1 MPYLITFVPL
11 TGDYDPWFEAVSRR
25 DWCKAK
31 EFLTQHPG
39 AITATDSMGNTALH
53 KATYKGNKQIV
64 EELVQLMTEEQLEIK
79 NNNHET
85 ALTIAAAENIKIVEC
100 LVAKNKKLLGIA
112 EDGSQLTPILIA
124 AKNDRWDI
132 VRHLYSVTPLEDLK
146 PDKGRWGSELVCYCL
161 QAKQF
166 DIAWDLLGRC
176 PRLSYTQGLTRCPLY
191 EYALLPIAF
200 PSGTSFKFW
209 QRWIYKCIHVKH
221 ALSVVD
227 VRINVQ
233 NQENEQDKWNRTD
246 LGLLQGLPSWLSEF
260 LGINHICELKLHHVR
275 SREILDIAY
284 DLIKDLKNEEMPEEM
299 TANRGLRDTLLLAA
313 QNGIVELVTT
323 VCKARPELLK
333 GTYGKP
339 IFHRAV
345 EHRQENVYSL
355 IYGISKTYD
364 LATLKDNSGNSMLHY
379 AGMLSPLEK
388 LNGVA
393 GPALQMQRER
403 QWYKEVE
410 SFVVTATGASTFEEH
425 ILIAARLFTK
435 NHKELHKKGE
445 KWMKATSSSYTVVN
459 ALIVTIMFAAAFT
472 VPGGNNPE
480 TGYPIFLNKKL
491 FMVFIVLD
499 AISLFSSATSAL
511 MFLGIHISRY
521 AEDDFLTFL
530 PTKMI
535 TGISTLFISIL
546 AMMVAFSSALFIML
560 QHKSLIITS
569 IIAFA
574 SVPVIYFIWM
584 HFPLLF
590 EILLSTYGGGLF
602 NKKCKRWIN
611 V

>member
-1 MPYLITFVPL
+1 
-11 TGDYDPWFEAVSRR
+11 
-25 DWCKAK
+25 
-31 EFLTQHPG
+31 
-39 AITATDSMGNTALH
+39 
-53 KATYKGNKQIV
+53 
-64 EELVQLMTEEQLEIK
+64 MTEKQLETK
-79 NNNHET
+79 NNSDET

-112 EDGSQLTPILIA
+112 QDGSQLTPILIA

-132 VRHLYSVTPLEDLK
+132 VRYLYSVTPLEDLK
-146 PDKGRWGSELVCYCL
+146 PDKGPWGSELVCYCL

-191 EYALLPIAF
+191 EYALLPIVF
-200 PSGTSFKFW
+200 PSGTLLKFW
-209 QRWIYKCIHVKH
+209 ERWIYKCIHVKH
-221 ALSVVD
+221 SLSVVD

-233 NQENEQDKWNRTD
+233 NQENEQGDQRNSTD
-246 LGLLQGLPSWLSEF
+246 LGLLQGLSSWLSEF
-260 LGINHICELKLHHVR
+260 LGINHIRNLKLHHVR
-275 SREILDIAY
+275 SREILDMVRV
-284 DLIKDLKNEEMPEEM
+284 LIKDLNNEEMM
-299 TANRGLRDTLLLAA
+299 ANRGLRDTVLLAA

-323 VCKARPELLK
+323 VCKARPKLLD
-333 GTYGKP
+333 GMYGKP

-345 EHRQENVYSL
+345 ECRQENVYSL
-355 IYGISKTYD
+355 IYGIGKKYD
-364 LATLKDNSGNSMLHY
+364 VATLKDNSGNSMLHY

-388 LNGVA
+388 LNGIA

-410 SFVVTATGASTFEEH
+410 SIVVTASEASPFDEH
-425 ILIAARLFTK
+425 ILTAARLFTE

-491 FMVFIVLD
+491 FMVFIVSD

-535 TGISTLFISIL
+535 TGISTLFISIV
-546 AMMVAFSSALFIML
+546 AMMVAFSSALFMML
-560 QHKSLIITS
+560 QHKSLIITP

-590 EILLSTYGGGLF
+590 EIFLSTYGGGLF
-602 NKKCKRWIN
+602 DKKCKRWI
-611 V
+611 

>member
-1 MPYLITFVPL
+1 MPYLIKFVPL
-11 TGDYDPWFEAVSRR
+11 TGDYDPWFEAVSRG

-39 AITATDSMGNTALH
+39 AITAKDSMGNTALH

-64 EELVQLMTEEQLEIK
+64 EELVQLMTEEQLKTK
-79 NNNHET
+79 NSEGET

-112 EDGSQLTPILIA
+112 QDGSQLTPILIA

-132 VRHLYSVTPLEDLK
+132 VCYLYSVTPLEDLK
-146 PDKGRWGSELVCYCL
+146 PDKGPWGSELVCYCL

-166 DIAWDLLGRC
+166 DIAWDLLQRC
-176 PRLSYTQGLTRCPLY
+176 PRLSCTQGLTRCPLY

-227 VRINVQ
+227 VRINIQ
-233 NQENEQDKWNRTD
+233 NQENEQVDKWNRTD

-275 SREILDIAY
+275 SREILDIAC
-284 DLIKDLKNEEMPEEM
+284 DLIKDLKKEEMPEEM

-323 VCKARPELLK
+323 VCKARPELLE
-333 GTYGKP
+333 GMYGKP

-355 IYGISKTYD
+355 IYGISKTDD

-410 SFVVTATGASTFEEH
+410 SFVVTASGASPFDEH
-425 ILIAARLFTK
+425 ILTAARLFTQ
-435 NHKELHKKGE
+435 NHEELHKKGE

-491 FMVFIVLD
+491 FMVFIVSD

-535 TGISTLFISIL
+535 TGISTLFISIV

-560 QHKSLIITS
+560 QHKSLIITP

-574 SVPVIYFIWM
+574 CVPVIYFIWM

-590 EILLSTYGGGLF
+590 EIFLSTYGGGLF
-602 NKKCKRWIN
+602 DKKCKRWI
-611 V
+611 